1 MRRSLLIA
9 LTLVLALVAAA
20 CSPTAAPG
28 WTYAPPTPAPSV
40 DPSASTGPS
49 AAPSTGASAAPS
61 AAPSTAA
68 SPSGSGGAG
77 GSTVQVSAFGVTFE
91 QQAIAA
97 PANAA
102 FTIHFDNK
110 DAGIQHNVEIRDASN
125 MSMFKGE
132 FVTGPAQA
140 DYSIPALPAGAYTF
154 NCTIHPNMT
163 GPLTVGP

>member
-9 LTLVLALVAAA
+9 LALALALALVAVA
-20 CSPTAAPG
+20 CAPTAAPG

-40 DPSASTGPS
+40 NPSASSGPS
-49 AAPSTGASAAPS
+49 AAPSTEASGAPSGAPS
-61 AAPSTAA
+61 ASAT
-68 SPSGSGGAG
+68 PSGSGGA
-77 GSTVQVSAFGVTFE
+77 STVQVSALNVTFE
-91 QQAIAA
+91 QQAISA

-125 MSMFKGE
+125 MSMYKGE

-140 DYSIPALPAGAYTF
+140 DYAVPPLPAGAYTF